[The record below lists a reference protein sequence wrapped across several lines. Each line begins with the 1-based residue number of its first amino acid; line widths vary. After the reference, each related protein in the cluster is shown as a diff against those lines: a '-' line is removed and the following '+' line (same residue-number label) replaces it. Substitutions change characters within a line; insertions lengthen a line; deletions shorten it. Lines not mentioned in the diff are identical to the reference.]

1 MIDLNK
7 EREVVHNAV
16 NTLFD
21 IAKVQ
26 KAEIDLL
33 NVNIANKQAEI
44 DELKAKLGKAKAVPE
59 GFVVVSKELTH
70 AQAAKIS
77 DNEDFF
83 EIYQTILLESDTS
96 EDAAVILIQTVHK
109 AMIEAAQ
116 GEEE

>member
-1 MIDLNK
+1 MDMNK

-44 DELKAKLGKAKAVPE
+44 DELKAKIEKA
-59 GFVVVSKELTH
+59 
-70 AQAAKIS
+70 
-77 DNEDFF
+77 
-83 EIYQTILLESDTS
+83 
-96 EDAAVILIQTVHK
+96 
-109 AMIEAAQ
+109 
-116 GEEE
+116 

>member
-1 MIDLNK
+1 MDMNK

-44 DELKAKLGKAKAVPE
+44 DELKAKIEKACKWSHDE
-59 GFVVVSKELTH
+59 DLNWWTQCGNGFVFGEDPH
-70 AQAAKIS
+70 PAKH
-77 DNEDFF
+77 NFKHCCF
-83 EIYQTILLESDTS
+83 CGGL
-96 EDAAVILIQTVHK
+96 
-109 AMIEAAQ
+109 IEAAQ
-116 GEEE
+116 GEGHE